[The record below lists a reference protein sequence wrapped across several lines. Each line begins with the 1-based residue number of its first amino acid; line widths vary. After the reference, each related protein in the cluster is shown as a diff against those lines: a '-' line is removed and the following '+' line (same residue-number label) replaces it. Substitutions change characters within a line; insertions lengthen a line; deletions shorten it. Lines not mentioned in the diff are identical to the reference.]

1 MVDHEVQL
9 YGAALNGAA
18 NAAPVLIGRPDP
30 DFLNTMLREV
40 RTPSGRNDLKST
52 VVSGGSA
59 ALPSLLYQPV
69 QRMFHMALM
78 EAFCNTPGNPRLD
91 PRKIDSAGVVIR
103 RVPAKPSSNDPRKLV
118 PDFQTTVREGWMQNA
133 QGAIGW
139 VALNTLQQKLDPD
152 PKRRRLLHTGQ
163 SYLDQV
169 LNNKVQG
176 SVMSEAV
183 SPAFPAPPDACADA
197 GKTIIFALLP
207 LTSSQL
213 SKSSTAEIPD
223 SATLQQHLPVLLQQ
237 GNKMAPLAGKSITP
251 KYASE
256 DYLRTTTLSPT
267 DQSQFKN
274 FMILLN
280 TMAIEFGIF
289 EADADDKAQALFNT
303 VNSVSVTFQDPNT
316 NAIRHQAVGD
326 FLRTAKTVLLDNDP
340 ASTTLWMPT
349 SWPQVSENQAQDIV
363 SAMTDAIQKKLNSI
377 PRNRGRFQNPD
388 RIYQLQAF
396 LRVKHDDNCPPCI
409 VWSAPSGY
417 FQIAAWY
424 DGPGIPTPPVVLP
437 DLSDRNALKKLKPN
451 VSFGVPASLF
461 NSMQGASLDGL
472 MKGNK
477 GGNGGLNLD
486 WICSF
491 NIPII
496 TICAFFV
503 LNIFLSLLNIIFW
516 WLPLIKICIP
526 IPKGTLNSD

>member
-9 YGAALNGAA
+9 YGAALNGTA
-18 NAAPVLIGRPDP
+18 NAAPVLIGRSDP

-40 RTPSGRNDLKST
+40 RTPSGRDDLKST
-52 VVSGGSA
+52 VVSGGSSTS
-59 ALPSLLYQPV
+59 PSLLYQPV
-69 QRMFHMALM
+69 QRVMHMALM
-78 EAFCNTPGNPRLD
+78 EAFCNMPGNPRLD

-103 RVPAKPSSNDPRKLV
+103 RVPAKPSSSDPKKLV
-118 PDFQTTVREGWMQNA
+118 HDFQSGLMEAWVQNA

-139 VALNTLQQKLDPD
+139 IELNRLQQDLDPD
-152 PKRRRLLHTGQ
+152 PKRRRGLHSGQ

-169 LNNKVQG
+169 LNDKVQG
-176 SVMSEAV
+176 SVSSEAV

-213 SKSSTAEIPD
+213 SKSSTAEVPD
-223 SATLQQHLPVLLQQ
+223 STTLQQHLPVLLTP
-237 GNKMAPLAGKSITP
+237 GNSMAPLAGKSITP
-251 KYASE
+251 SYASE
-256 DYLRTTTLSPT
+256 DYLRTTTLSSA
-267 DQSQFKN
+267 DQNQFKT
-274 FMILLN
+274 FLKLLN

-289 EADADDKAQALFNT
+289 EADADDKTKKLLSA

-316 NAIRHQAVGD
+316 KAVNTQAVGD
-326 FLRTAKTVLLDNDP
+326 FLRTAKAVLMDNDP
-340 ASTTLWMPT
+340 AATSLLMPT
-349 SWPQVSENQAQDIV
+349 SWPDVSQQQKQAILD
-363 SAMTDAIQKKLNSI
+363 AMKNAVTQKLAQI

-388 RIYQLQAF
+388 RIYQLRAF
-396 LRVKHDDNCPPCI
+396 LRVKHDDNCPPSI

-472 MKGNK
+472 MKGSK

-486 WICSF
+486 WICGF

-516 WLPLIKICIP
+516 WLPLVKICIP